1 MVHVLLLN
9 HDRYVLHDPG
19 TNCSSDDGVLTLLS
33 RLRKK
38 GDLAEDVHGL
48 AATLED
54 ENSRPLFSEQRG

>member
-1 MVHVLLLN
+1 LN

-38 GDLAEDVHGL
+38 GDLAEDETCMAWRPPWKMKTRDLCFQSNADKHG
-48 AATLED
+48 
-54 ENSRPLFSEQRG
+54 